1 MLEKRLFEEKVRE
14 LFVQARSGVRRI

>member
-1 MLEKRLFEEKVRE
+1 MLENRLFEEKVQE